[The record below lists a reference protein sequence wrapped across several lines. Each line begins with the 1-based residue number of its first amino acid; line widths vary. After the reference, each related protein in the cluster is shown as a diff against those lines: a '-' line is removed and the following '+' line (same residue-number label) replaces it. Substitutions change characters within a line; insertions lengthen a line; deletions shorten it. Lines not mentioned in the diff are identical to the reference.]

1 MIRPSTTLALLLGL
15 AACQGQPPQATPTT
29 VQAQA
34 DAANTLEVGQ
44 ILEVALEGN
53 AGTGYQWQVVESGRP
68 QLAAIAPSADTATA
82 APARPGG
89 PVLQRLRFRAQQP
102 GRALLRLEY
111 RRPWE
116 RGEPAARTA
125 DYRVDVR

>member
-1 MIRPSTTLALLLGL
+1 MALLLGL

-89 PVLQRLRFRAQQP
+89 PVLQRLRFRAQ
-102 GRALLRLEY
+102 
-111 RRPWE
+111 
-116 RGEPAARTA
+116 
-125 DYRVDVR
+125 

>member
-15 AACQGQPPQATPTT
+15 AACQGQPPQTPPTI
-29 VQAQA
+29 VHARA
-34 DAANTLEVGQ
+34 DSANTLEVGQ

-53 AGTGYQWQVVESGRP
+53 AGTGYQWQVVESGQP

-89 PVLQRLRFRAQQP
+89 PVLQRLRFRAEQP
-102 GRALLRLEY
+102 GQALLRLEY